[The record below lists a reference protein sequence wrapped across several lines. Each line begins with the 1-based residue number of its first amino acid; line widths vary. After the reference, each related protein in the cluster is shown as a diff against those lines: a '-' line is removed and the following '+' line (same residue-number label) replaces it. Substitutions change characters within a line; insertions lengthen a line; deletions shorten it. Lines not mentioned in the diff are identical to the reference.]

1 MLRVKQAGHTGHTP
15 RKMECSTWLRQQN
28 VGNRINMNQLRSPII
43 WIVNTHTEVSQ
54 LWLEQQS
61 AGPYPTE
68 SSRPMQFGSSKFRVW
83 TFSLTAPSH
92 EADTKLKHGT
102 ACGMAFGKAPFV
114 DRPDEHPRGSSRLHE
129 QNMHCC
135 GHVYPAACHFRQ
147 EFTWG
152 GRSRWTYMGGIT
164 FQRVQT
170 GVPVRLIFSREGIP
184 CRVCFPRSERPVL
197 LPQWHLIGESH
208 CAHLMKPRAYRR
220 CWCGVTWCPAACEA
234 LTLTAFVDDNDA
246 SGATGESDQDSDY
259 ECLGCYAL
267 GREKHEEQTHINA
280 SKKREARKEGRKVLW
295 MLALSL
301 SEIVKQLQWTI
312 NITTLGEC
320 ERWH

>member
-1 MLRVKQAGHTGHTP
+1 MLRVKKAGHTGHTP

-197 LPQWHLIGESH
+197 LPQWAFDRWVPLSAFDEASRLQALLVRRDVVPCGLRSTDTHGLCGRQRREWCH
-208 CAHLMKPRAYRR
+208 WRKWPRQRLR
-220 CWCGVTWCPAACEA
+220 MPG
-234 LTLTAFVDDNDA
+234 LLRFR
-246 SGATGESDQDSDY
+246 TGEAWRTNTY
-259 ECLGCYAL
+259 KC
-267 GREKHEEQTHINA
+267 I
-280 SKKREARKEGRKVLW
+280 KKREARKEGRFFECL
-295 MLALSL
+295 LCHFPRSSNNC
-301 SEIVKQLQWTI
+301 SEQ
-312 NITTLGEC
+312 
-320 ERWH
+320 